1 MQMELETF
9 EPLDY
14 DLDYDHVVVVD
25 KPIIS
30 ASSYGFGPPSEQ
42 SDTPRPERRVA
53 LISPER
59 VSEHRAT
66 QAMKLLKSMFWAF
79 REANRCN
86 WTVSSPESAD
96 VVVVSNMVEP
106 ERFARWKH
114 SGKHMV
120 VIAPDVDVDIEPDML
135 AAAHVLVFPF
145 RSTEV
150 LNLLDRVE
158 RQLSPPSESDE
169 VAPPETDPVAAANV
183 NATPWAFVETLRA
196 LQEVQNADAWL
207 VGRDGGTAVL
217 WIKGDGSYYAAEPSI
232 VHAIR
237 RGAIDLSWLRLRQE
251 APPFDGP
258 PTRAGIELAWFA
270 GYHASDKPAPWL
282 NLEKRFRMQRR
293 PDLDLIKPSESQAR
307 VVNILAETASD
318 LTELAACA
326 QVSFEEAARTL
337 NALAACDALAP
348 QEPTRTWR
356 SIARQIGSLLTRAL
370 SALLRA
376 SANFL
381 DARASA
387 LAERKR
393 SS

>member
-1 MQMELETF
+1 MQMELETI
-9 EPLDY
+9 EQ
-14 DLDYDHVVVVD
+14 LDYDHVVVVD
-25 KPIIS
+25 KPVT
-30 ASSYGFGPPSEQ
+30 ATLSYESEGPSEQ
-42 SDTPRPERRVA
+42 SEPPRPERRIA

-79 REANRCN
+79 REAERCY
-86 WTVSSPESAD
+86 WTISSPESAD

-106 ERFARWKH
+106 ERFGRWQR

-120 VIAPDVDVDIEPDML
+120 VIAPDVDVEIDAEML
-135 AAAHVLVFPF
+135 AASHVLVYPF
-145 RSTEV
+145 RATEV

-158 RQLSPPSESDE
+158 RQLSPPSGDSNE
-169 VAPPETDPVAAANV
+169 PPPAEAGSSGPPNANV
-183 NATPWAFVETLRA
+183 TPWTFMEAMRA

-207 VGRDGGTAVL
+207 VGRDGNTAVL
-217 WIKGDGSYYAAEPSI
+217 WIKCDGSYYAAEPSI

-258 PTRAGIELAWFA
+258 PSRPGIELAWFA

-282 NLEKRFRMQRR
+282 NLEKRFRLARR
-293 PDLDLIKPSESQAR
+293 PDFDLIRPGPSQIR
-307 VVNILAETASD
+307 VVDILAETASD

-326 QVSFEEAARTL
+326 QVSFEEATRTL

-348 QEPTRTWR
+348 PDPTRTWQTV
-356 SIARQIGSLLTRAL
+356 AKQIGAILKRGL
-370 SALLRA
+370 SIFLRA

-387 LAERKR
+387 LGERKR
-393 SS
+393 SP